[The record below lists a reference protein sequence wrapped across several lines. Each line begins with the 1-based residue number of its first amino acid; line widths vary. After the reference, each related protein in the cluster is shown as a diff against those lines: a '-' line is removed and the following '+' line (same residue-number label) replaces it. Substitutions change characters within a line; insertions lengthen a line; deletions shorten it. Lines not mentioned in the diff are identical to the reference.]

1 MIIIIIII
9 IIIITITIVIIIIIM
24 INFIVI
30 YSSIKFLIMILFN
43 LCKDPCVSNI
53 LDFIKSLN

>member
-1 MIIIIIII
+1 MIIIVI
-9 IIIITITIVIIIIIM
+9 IIIITIIIIIIM